1 MNRILLIAA
10 AVGAALLFP
19 LVVTGGQSTE
29 EISKEKI
36 LATGPEWQDKY
47 DKYNPPAEMVDAL
60 KAKLGANMKIDV
72 YLGIWCPDSRNN
84 VPPFLKILDRV
95 GVSVPVRYF
104 GVPRKPSRDVKYYVE
119 EMNVERVPSF
129 IFYRDGKEIGR
140 IIENPKAGM
149 IEDMM
154 DIVFK

>member
-1 MNRILLIAA
+1 MHRILIIAA

-19 LVVTGGQSTE
+19 LVVTGGQSSE
-29 EISKEKI
+29 EISKEKM
-36 LATGPEWQDKY
+36 LATSPEWQDKY
-47 DKYNPPAEMVDAL
+47 DKYDPPAEMVDAL

-72 YLGIWCPDSRNN
+72 YLGTWCPDSRNN

-95 GVSVPVRYF
+95 GVLVPVRYRN
-104 GVPRKPSRDVKYYVE
+104 VPRKPRDVKYYVE
-119 EMNVERVPSF
+119 EMRVERVPSF
-129 IFYRDGKEIGR
+129 IFYRDGKEVGR